1 MLQIYVTIGEKTA
14 WRGRKGGFGL
24 TSQEKKEF
32 LSRYLEILAEEKD
45 IREEI
50 AYWESKAQKVT
61 ASWSAVPSGGKGSD
75 KVQTGAIKVA
85 ELRESLKDK
94 INQLAAVRIE
104 IERAIGTV
112 QDDTQRRLLRLRYI
126 KGIGFNKIAEE
137 MNYGER
143 QIQRIH
149 GKALLACKI
158 PDDVIECHIEN
169 NI

>member
-1 MLQIYVTIGEKTA
+1 M
-14 WRGRKGGFGL
+14 

-32 LSRYLEILAEEKD
+32 LSRYLKVLAEEKD

-75 KVQTGAIKVA
+75 KEQTGAIKVA
-85 ELRESLKDK
+85 ELRESLMDK

-126 KGIGFNKIAEE
+126 KGMTLQQIAVE
-137 MNYGER
+137 MHYSWRHICN
-143 QIQRIH
+143 IH
-149 GKALLACKI
+149 GYALVSCK
-158 PDDVIECHIEN
+158 VEN
-169 NI
+169 IS

>member
-1 MLQIYVTIGEKTA
+1 M
-14 WRGRKGGFGL
+14 

-75 KVQTGAIKVA
+75 KVQMGAIKIA
-85 ELRESLKDK
+85 ELRESLIDK
-94 INQLAAVRIE
+94 INQLTAVRIE

-112 QDDTQRRLLRLRYI
+112 QDDTQRRLLRRKYI
-126 KGIGFNKIAEE
+126 NGLTLEQIAVE
-137 MNYGER
+137 MHYSYVHTC
-143 QIQRIH
+143 RIH
-149 GKALLACKI
+149 GYALS
-158 PDDVIECHIEN
+158 
-169 NI
+169 NIML

>member
-1 MLQIYVTIGEKTA
+1 M
-14 WRGRKGGFGL
+14 

-32 LSRYLEILAEEKD
+32 LSRYLEILSEEKD

-50 AYWESKAQKVT
+50 AYWESNAQKVT

-85 ELRESLKDK
+85 ELRESLMDK

-126 KGIGFNKIAEE
+126 KGMTLQQIAVE
-137 MNYGER
+137 MHYSWRHICN
-143 QIQRIH
+143 IH
-149 GKALLACKI
+149 GYALVSCKI
-158 PDDVIECHIEN
+158 EN
-169 NI
+169 IS

>member
-1 MLQIYVTIGEKTA
+1 MLQIYVAIGEKTA

-85 ELRESLKDK
+85 ELRESLMDK
-94 INQLAAVRIE
+94 INQLASESFDGQIE
-104 IERAIGTV
+104 SHTMLFYGICG
-112 QDDTQRRLLRLRYI
+112 DCLR
-126 KGIGFNKIAEE
+126 KS
-137 MNYGER
+137 
-143 QIQRIH
+143 
-149 GKALLACKI
+149 
-158 PDDVIECHIEN
+158 
-169 NI
+169 

>member
-1 MLQIYVTIGEKTA
+1 M
-14 WRGRKGGFGL
+14 

-61 ASWSAVPSGGKGSD
+61 ASWSAVPIGGKGSD

-85 ELRESLKDK
+85 ELRESLMDK

-104 IERAIGTV
+104 IERAIVTV

-126 KGIGFNKIAEE
+126 KGMTLQQIAVE
-137 MNYGER
+137 MHYSWRHICN
-143 QIQRIH
+143 IH
-149 GKALLACKI
+149 GYALVSCKI
-158 PDDVIECHIEN
+158 EN
-169 NI
+169 IS

>member
-1 MLQIYVTIGEKTA
+1 M
-14 WRGRKGGFGL
+14 

-85 ELRESLKDK
+85 ELRESLMDK

-126 KGIGFNKIAEE
+126 KGMTWEKISME
-137 MNYGER
+137 MHYGC
-143 QIQRIH
+143 QWVYKLH
-149 GKALLACKI
+149 GRALLQVEIKQA
-158 PDDVIECHIEN
+158 IESDTHTVL
-169 NI
+169 

>member
-1 MLQIYVTIGEKTA
+1 M
-14 WRGRKGGFGL
+14 

-61 ASWSAVPSGGKGSD
+61 SSWSAVPSGGEGSD
-75 KVQTGAIKVA
+75 KVQTGAIKIA
-85 ELRESLKDK
+85 ELRESLIDK
-94 INQLAAVRIE
+94 INQLVAVRIE

-126 KGIGFNKIAEE
+126 KGMTWEKITVE
-137 MNYGER
+137 MNYTYQWVFEL
-143 QIQRIH
+143 H
-149 GKALLACKI
+149 GRALNKVEIKKDL
-158 PDDVIECHIEN
+158 IEID
-169 NI
+169 I

>member
-1 MLQIYVTIGEKTA
+1 M
-14 WRGRKGGFGL
+14 

-32 LSRYLEILAEEKD
+32 LSRYLEVLAEEKD

-75 KVQTGAIKVA
+75 KVQMGAIKVA
-85 ELRESLKDK
+85 ELRESLMDK

>member
-1 MLQIYVTIGEKTA
+1 M
-14 WRGRKGGFGL
+14 

-61 ASWSAVPSGGKGSD
+61 SSWSAVPSGGKGSD
-75 KVQTGAIKVA
+75 KVQMGAIKIA
-85 ELRESLKDK
+85 ELRESLIDK
-94 INQLAAVRIE
+94 INHLVAVRIE

-126 KGIGFNKIAEE
+126 KGMTLQQIAVE
-137 MNYGER
+137 MHYSWRHICN
-143 QIQRIH
+143 IH
-149 GKALLACKI
+149 GYALVSCKI
-158 PDDVIECHIEN
+158 EN
-169 NI
+169 IS

>member
-1 MLQIYVTIGEKTA
+1 M
-14 WRGRKGGFGL
+14 

-75 KVQTGAIKVA
+75 KVQMGAIKIA
-85 ELRESLKDK
+85 ELRESLIDK
-94 INQLAAVRIE
+94 INQLVAVRIE

-112 QDDTQRRLLRLRYI
+112 QDDTQRRLLRRKYI
-126 KGIGFNKIAEE
+126 NGLTLEQIAVE
-137 MNYGER
+137 MHYSYVHTC
-143 QIQRIH
+143 RIH
-149 GKALLACKI
+149 GYALS
-158 PDDVIECHIEN
+158 
-169 NI
+169 NIML

>member
-1 MLQIYVTIGEKTA
+1 M
-14 WRGRKGGFGL
+14 

-85 ELRESLKDK
+85 ELRESLMDK

-158 PDDVIECHIEN
+158 SDDVIECHIEN

>member
-1 MLQIYVTIGEKTA
+1 M
-14 WRGRKGGFGL
+14 

-75 KVQTGAIKVA
+75 KVQMGAIKIA
-85 ELRESLKDK
+85 ELRESLIDK
-94 INQLAAVRIE
+94 INHLVAVRIE

-112 QDDTQRRLLRLRYI
+112 QDDTQRRLLRRKYI
-126 KGIGFNKIAEE
+126 NGLTLEQIAVE
-137 MNYGER
+137 MHYSYVHTC
-143 QIQRIH
+143 RIH
-149 GKALLACKI
+149 GYALS
-158 PDDVIECHIEN
+158 
-169 NI
+169 NIML